1 MVTPQAKDAFAD
13 DPGVQEKIKEVE
25 RRLGDT
31 GRVLVRLSGTEPK
44 IRVML
49 EGEDQQII
57 DTYADEILET
67 IKERLL

>member
-1 MVTPQAKDAFAD
+1 MVTPVAKEAFGS
-13 DPGVQEKIKEVE
+13 DPGVQGKIKEIE

-49 EGEDQQII
+49 EGEDQQLIE
-57 DTYADEILET
+57 TYADEILET